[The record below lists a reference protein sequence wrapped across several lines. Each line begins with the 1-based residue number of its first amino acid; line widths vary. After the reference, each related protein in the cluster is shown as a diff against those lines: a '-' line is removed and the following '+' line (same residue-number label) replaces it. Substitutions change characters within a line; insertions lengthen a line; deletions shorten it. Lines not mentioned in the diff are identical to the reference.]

1 MEWRGVRGVDK
12 HYCLVFTFIK
22 PLVMQYIHSCSTLIH
37 AVIKPSL
44 SKIQKKW
51 FLKPNYPTNL
61 LQNKTLVL
69 LNVHML
75 VITFLKHP
83 WYGEEIV
90 LFILWREFLFCYSV
104 QKHLLFVVQ
113 GVNNSS
119 FHITLFDPELNIF
132 RLKFLHSTYTWLSL
146 IGFTK
151 PLSSL

>member
-1 MEWRGVRGVDK
+1 MEGRGVRGVYK

-51 FLKPNYPTNL
+51 FLKPNYLTNL

-75 VITFLKHP
+75 VITFIKHP

-90 LFILWREFLFCYSV
+90 LFILWREFFF
-104 QKHLLFVVQ
+104 LLQRSKTPFVRCPGCEQ
-113 GVNNSS
+113 
-119 FHITLFDPELNIF
+119 FIF
-132 RLKFLHSTYTWLSL
+132 SYHTVWSRTQYF
-146 IGFTK
+146 
-151 PLSSL
+151 

>member
-1 MEWRGVRGVDK
+1 MEGRGVRGVYK

-51 FLKPNYPTNL
+51 FLKPNYLTNL

-75 VITFLKHP
+75 VITFIKHP

-104 QKHLLFVVQ
+104 RCPGCEQFIFSYHTVWSRTQYFSSKIFTQHLHL
-113 GVNNSS
+113 
-119 FHITLFDPELNIF
+119 T
-132 RLKFLHSTYTWLSL
+132 
-146 IGFTK
+146 
-151 PLSSL
+151 